1 MDENAKRLMASLQRD
16 PAKIQALLRSGDGQT
31 LLRMLTERDQG
42 AALQPAAQSAAQG
55 QTEEL
60 QRMLSQVMGSSE
72 GAALI
77 QRIQK
82 AVQTSRPKSTI
93 RWQKSELSSGGRMA
107 RSCRSTCKG
116 SLEPSV
122 IPSRPVMRMQWVSQT

>member
-1 MDENAKRLMASLQRD
+1 MDENAKRLMASLQQD

-42 AALQPAAQSAAQG
+42 AALQHAAQSAAQG

-60 QRMLSQVMGSSE
+60 QRMLSQVMGSRE

-82 AVQTSRPKSTI
+82 AVQT
-93 RWQKSELSSGGRMA
+93 
-107 RSCRSTCKG
+107 
-116 SLEPSV
+116 
-122 IPSRPVMRMQWVSQT
+122 

>member
-42 AALQPAAQSAAQG
+42 VTLQHAAQSAAQG

-60 QRMLSQVMGSSE
+60 QRMLSQVMGSQE

-82 AVQTSRPKSTI
+82 AM
-93 RWQKSELSSGGRMA
+93 QK
-107 RSCRSTCKG
+107 
-116 SLEPSV
+116 
-122 IPSRPVMRMQWVSQT
+122 

>member
-1 MDENAKRLMASLQRD
+1 MDENAKRLMASLQQD

-42 AALQPAAQSAAQG
+42 AALQHAAQRAAQG
-55 QTEEL
+55 QTEVL
-60 QRMLSQVMGSSE
+60 QRMLSQVMGSRE

-82 AVQTSRPKSTI
+82 AVQK
-93 RWQKSELSSGGRMA
+93 
-107 RSCRSTCKG
+107 
-116 SLEPSV
+116 
-122 IPSRPVMRMQWVSQT
+122 